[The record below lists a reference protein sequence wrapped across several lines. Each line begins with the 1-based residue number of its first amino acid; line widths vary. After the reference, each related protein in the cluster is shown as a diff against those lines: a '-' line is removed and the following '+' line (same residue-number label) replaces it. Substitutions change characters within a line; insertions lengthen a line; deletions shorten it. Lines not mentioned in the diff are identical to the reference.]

1 MKIYAVVKSGKNK
14 KLKIK
19 SKLTNKEVRE
29 LSVPPVMRELSLV
42 SAGVRI
48 FDALLR
54 SIFLAAVILCTLFLF
69 SCTAVYGYSE
79 PEEKYTVSALGFD
92 KDGAGFSVTAR
103 VSDDK
108 EGGDRVKLFFGSGE
122 SVSTAMSHIK
132 GADSKGLE
140 LSHLAAVVVGD
151 GIGIEEMGEIFEF
164 CRNNRD
170 IAVGVC
176 FAAAHSAQGLISVS
190 EWDGYELTGAL
201 RSGKGGSGYALGC
214 RFYELEN
221 GRLDRKDGY
230 RLPYFSEWDEGYTL
244 DGLKIYTT
252 SGETVRLDR
261 SESAYYMMARGLFE
275 GGAVDIEYNGREYS
289 IFVSECKT
297 SRRASDEKT
306 QIACRLKL
314 DPRHLPNGDT
324 EGVLRCCS
332 ERATELCRRLAER
345 YGDILGFHV
354 SGELFIDFSAVAE

>member
-1 MKIYAVVKSGKNK
+1 MKSGKKK

-19 SKLTNKEVRE
+19 SKLTNKEVRA
-29 LSVPPVMRELSLV
+29 LSLPHAERELSLV

-48 FDALLR
+48 FDAILR
-54 SIFLAAVILCTLFLF
+54 LIFAAAVMVCVLFLF
-69 SCTAVYGYSE
+69 SCASVYGYSE

-92 KDGAGFSVTAR
+92 SDGSGFSVTAR

-108 EGGDRVKLFFGSGE
+108 DSGDEARLFFGSGE
-122 SVSTAMSHIK
+122 SVSAAMAHIK

-151 GIGIEEMGEIFEF
+151 GIGSEEMSEIFEF

-176 FAAAHSAQGLISVS
+176 FAASHSAENLISS
-190 EWDGYELTGAL
+190 PEWDGYELTGAL

-214 RFYELEN
+214 RFYEIEN
-221 GRLDRKDGY
+221 ARLDRKESY
-230 RLPYFSEWDEGYTL
+230 RLPYFSEWEEGYTL
-244 DGLKIYTT
+244 DGLKIYTAQ
-252 SGETVRLDR
+252 GETVRLDR
-261 SESAYYMMARGLFE
+261 SESAYYMMVRGLFE
-275 GGAVDIEYNGREYS
+275 GGAVDIEYKGREYS

-297 SRRASDEKT
+297 GRRATEEKT
-306 QIACRLKL
+306 QVDCKLELDVRRL
-314 DPRHLPNGDT
+314 PEGDA
-324 EGVLRCCS
+324 EGALKSCS
-332 ERATELCRRLAER
+332 ARATELCRRLAER

-354 SGELFIDFSAVAE
+354 SGELFVNFSEVAA